1 MRSSDAGRFIAT
13 RFIATFS
20 GFRGFSSLP
29 RILRARL
36 PRILGGLIVPL
47 ALLGLACGGGDEEEP
62 ANEPVVVEEL
72 GLRFVRLPAGFSV
85 VENGSRLVLEGAGTM
100 TVEAGEPSDFGLDP
114 VADAT
119 AQQARFESLE
129 GGEFRG
135 AQRLVTPSG
144 PGAYARGRFTRDGQ
158 PMEETAVF
166 VVHPSANRMVSLS
179 YVYPAG
185 EDSSERVQSLLELV
199 AEMESTDVGG
209 STGVGE
215 PTDPGEAAAEP

>member
-1 MRSSDAGRFIAT
+1 MRSSDAGRFA
-13 RFIATFS
+13 ATFS
-20 GFRGFSSLP
+20 GFCGFSSLP

-36 PRILGGLIVPL
+36 PRLLGDLIVPL
-47 ALLGLACGGGDEEEP
+47 ALLGLACGGDEEEP

-72 GLRFVRLPAGFSV
+72 GLRFASLPAGFSV

-100 TVEAGEPSDFGLDP
+100 TVEAGQPSDFGLDP

-158 PMEETAVF
+158 RMEETVVF
-166 VVHPSANRMVSLS
+166 VVHPTANRMVSLS

-199 AEMESTDVGG
+199 AEMESTDVGE

-215 PTDPGEAAAEP
+215 PTDAGEAAAEP